1 MSQTPTAAPPAQE
14 GSLST
19 SRNVLVVIALMWTV
33 QLLALM
39 AALSGISQA
48 DVAIHFQTREIA
60 WFTLMTL
67 LTGTFFLPFA
77 VKAAAMFGK
86 KRVLLVAIGLGF
98 VGDLIAAL
106 ATDYRTLLIGRAV
119 AGIYAATAPLAYA
132 ITRDVFP
139 RRVVGLA
146 SGILAGGVG
155 LVAFGGP
162 FLSGWLLD
170 GYGFRGV
177 LWFMA
182 ISTAAS
188 FVLVAAFVPESPVRE
203 GRGRMDWTGGL
214 LLGGG
219 ITAVVYAVGQGSHW
233 GWSSGRFTLFIAGAL
248 LALVVFVLVER
259 RVAEPLF
266 PLSMTRRRPVWT
278 VLLATSV
285 AAGSLNA
292 VGVVVQMLIL
302 MPNIPNVSEGL
313 GWSGTHNAIV
323 TSPISAMIIVAAVGT
338 GWLARR
344 VDARVLLGIG
354 STLAVV
360 GYGIG
365 TQLHHNAAQIVEM
378 GLIAGAGTGMV
389 LAVVPIMIIGVVAP
403 EEQALANGAQTLGQG
418 VAQIVVSQL
427 AFVVMAQHGAVMHGT
442 QFYLDTGFTNGLWL
456 VVGCVA
462 VGALLVLLIPRSK
475 RLDEVEAKVG
485 VEVGQPA

>member
-1 MSQTPTAAPPAQE
+1 MSQTQTPQIPPPKRDEA
-14 GSLST
+14 SRST
-19 SRNVLVVIALMWTV
+19 SRNVLVVIALVWTV
-33 QLLALM
+33 QLVALM

-48 DVAIHFQTREIA
+48 DVAIHFRTTEIA

-77 VKAAAMFGK
+77 VKAAALFGK

-98 VGDLIAAL
+98 VGDLIAAM
-106 ATDYRTLLIGRAV
+106 ATDYRTLLIGRGI

-139 RRVVGLA
+139 RQWVGLA

-170 GYGFRGV
+170 DYGFRGV

-182 ISTAAS
+182 ISTAVS
-188 FVLVAAFVPESPVRE
+188 LVLVAAFVPESPIRAA
-203 GRGRMDWTGGL
+203 GGRMDWIGGI

-219 ITAVVYAVGQGSHW
+219 VTAIVYAVGQGSHW
-233 GWSSGRFTLFIAGAL
+233 GWGSGKFAAFVAGSLVTL
-248 LALVVFVLVER
+248 LAFALVER

-266 PLSMTRRRPVWT
+266 PPAMTRRRPVWT

-285 AAGSLNA
+285 AAGSLSA
-292 VGVVVQMLIL
+292 VGVVIQMLIL
-302 MPNIPNVSEGL
+302 MPKIPDVSEGL

-323 TSPISAMIIVAAVGT
+323 TSPISAMIIIAAVGT
-338 GWLARR
+338 GYLARR
-344 VDARVLLGIG
+344 MDARILLGIG
-354 STLAVV
+354 SALTVL

-365 TQLHHNAAQIVEM
+365 TQLHHSAEQIVGM
-378 GLIAGAGTGMV
+378 GVIAGTGTGMV
-389 LAVVPIMIIGVVAP
+389 MAVVPIMIIEVVTP
-403 EEQALANGAQTLGQG
+403 EEQALANGVQTLGQG
-418 VAQIVVSQL
+418 VAQIVVSQV
-427 AFVVMAQHGAVMHGT
+427 AFVVMAQHGRILEGT
-442 QFYLDTGFTNGLWL
+442 QFYLDAGFTNGLWL
-456 VVGCVA
+456 VVGCCA
-462 VGALLVLLIPRSK
+462 VGTMLVFLIPRSK
-475 RLDEVEAKVG
+475 RLDEA
-485 VEVGQPA
+485 EVGQAA

>member
-1 MSQTPTAAPPAQE
+1 MTQTQTTAPQE
-14 GSLST
+14 GERPLST
-19 SRNVLVVIALMWTV
+19 RRNALVVVALVWTV
-33 QLLALM
+33 QLVALM
-39 AALSGISQA
+39 AALSGIAQA
-48 DVAIHFQTREIA
+48 EVAIHFRTTEIA

-77 VKAAAMFGK
+77 VKAAALFGK
-86 KRVLLVAIGLGF
+86 KKVLLVATGLGF

-106 ATDYRTLLIGRAV
+106 ATDYRTLLIGRGI

-139 RRVVGLA
+139 RRWVGLA

-170 GYGFRGV
+170 DYGFRGV

-188 FVLVAAFVPESPVRE
+188 FVLVAAFVPESPIRAA
-203 GRGRMDWTGGL
+203 GGRMDWLGGI

-219 ITAVVYAVGQGSHW
+219 ITALVYAVGQGSHW
-233 GWSSGRFTLFIAGAL
+233 GWDSGEFATWTAGAL
-248 LALVVFVLVER
+248 IALIAFIIVER

-266 PLSMTRRRPVWT
+266 PPAMTRRRSVWT
-278 VLLATSV
+278 VLLATSI
-285 AAGSLNA
+285 AAGSLSA
-292 VGVVVQMLIL
+292 VGVVIQMLIL
-302 MPNIPNVSEGL
+302 MPKIPNVSEGL

-323 TSPISAMIIVAAVGT
+323 TSPISLMIIVAAVST
-338 GWLARR
+338 GFLARR
-344 VDARVLLGIG
+344 MDARILLGAG
-354 STLAVV
+354 SALTVL

-365 TQLHHNAAQIVEM
+365 TQLHHSAPQIVGM
-378 GLIAGAGTGMV
+378 GIIAGTGTGMV
-389 LAVVPIMIIGVVAP
+389 MAIAPIMIIEVVTP

-418 VAQIVVSQL
+418 VAQIIVSQL
-427 AFVVMAQHGAVMHGT
+427 AFVVMAQHGAILQGT
-442 QFYLDTGFTNGLWL
+442 QFYLDEGFTNGLWL
-456 VVGCVA
+456 VVGCCA
-462 VGALLVLLIPRSK
+462 VGTLLVSLIPRSK
-475 RLDEVEAKVG
+475 RLDEVQA
-485 VEVGQPA
+485 GQAAV

>member
-1 MSQTPTAAPPAQE
+1 MSQTQTAAAPQE
-14 GSLST
+14 HERPLST
-19 SRNVLVVIALMWTV
+19 RRNVLVVIALVWTV
-33 QLLALM
+33 QLVALM

-48 DVAIHFQTREIA
+48 EVAIHFRTTEIA

-77 VKAAAMFGK
+77 VKAAALFGK
-86 KRVLLVAIGLGF
+86 KKVLLVAIGLGF
-98 VGDLIAAL
+98 VGDLIAAF
-106 ATDYRTLLIGRAV
+106 ATDYRTLLIGRGI
-119 AGIYAATAPLAYA
+119 AGVYAATAPLAYA

-139 RRVVGLA
+139 RRWVGLA

-170 GYGFRGV
+170 DHGFRGV

-182 ISTAAS
+182 VSTAVS
-188 FVLVAAFVPESPVRE
+188 FVLVAAFVPESPIRAA
-203 GRGRMDWTGGL
+203 GGRMDWIGGI

-219 ITAVVYAVGQGSHW
+219 ITALVYAVGQGSHW
-233 GWSSGRFTLFIAGAL
+233 GWDSARFAAWVAGAL
-248 LALVVFVLVER
+248 ITLVVFVLVER

-266 PLSMTRRRPVWT
+266 PPAMTGRRPVWT
-278 VLLATSV
+278 VLLATSI
-285 AAGSLNA
+285 AAGSLSA
-292 VGVVVQMLIL
+292 VGVVLQMLIL
-302 MPNIPNVSEGL
+302 MPKIPDVSEGL

-338 GWLARR
+338 GFLARR
-344 VDARVLLGIG
+344 TDARILLGVG
-354 STLAVV
+354 SALTVL

-365 TQLHHNAAQIVEM
+365 TQLHHSAGEIVGM
-378 GLIAGAGTGMV
+378 GLIAGTGTGMV
-389 LAVVPIMIIGVVAP
+389 MAIVPIMIIEVVTP

-427 AFVVMAQHGAVMHGT
+427 AFVVMSQHGAVMHGT

-456 VVGCVA
+456 VVGCCA
-462 VGALLVLLIPRSK
+462 VGTLLTFLIPRSK
-475 RLDEVEAKVG
+475 RLDEVQ
-485 VEVGQPA
+485 VGQAV

>member
-1 MSQTPTAAPPAQE
+1 MSQTRTTAPPTQE
-14 GSLST
+14 RTPSAT
-19 SRNVLVVIALMWTV
+19 RNVLVVIALVWTV
-33 QLLALM
+33 QLVALM
-39 AALSGISQA
+39 AALSGIVQA
-48 DVAIHFQTREIA
+48 DVAIHFRTTEIA

-77 VKAAAMFGK
+77 VKAAALFGK
-86 KRVLLVAIGLGF
+86 KKVLLVATGLGF
-98 VGDLIAAL
+98 IGDLIAAV
-106 ATDYRTLLIGRAV
+106 ATDYRTLLIGRGI

-139 RRVVGLA
+139 RRWVGLA

-170 GYGFRGV
+170 DYGFRGV

-188 FVLVAAFVPESPVRE
+188 FVLVAAFVPESPVRTV
-203 GRGRMDWTGGL
+203 GGRMDWLGGI

-219 ITAVVYAVGQGSHW
+219 ITALVYAVGQGSHW
-233 GWSSGRFTLFIAGAL
+233 GWDSGRFATYVAGAL
-248 LALVVFVLVER
+248 VALIAFVLVER
-259 RVAEPLF
+259 RVTEPLF
-266 PLSMTRRRPVWT
+266 PPAMTRRRPVWS
-278 VLLATSV
+278 VLLATSI
-285 AAGSLNA
+285 AAGSLSA
-292 VGVVVQMLIL
+292 VGVVIQLLIL
-302 MPNIPNVSEGL
+302 MPAIPRVSEGL

-323 TSPISAMIIVAAVGT
+323 TSPISAMILVAAVGT
-338 GWLARR
+338 GFLARR
-344 VDARVLLGIG
+344 TDARILLGTG
-354 STLAVV
+354 SALTVL

-365 TQLHHNAAQIVEM
+365 TQLHHSAPQIVGM
-378 GLIAGAGTGMV
+378 GLIAGLGTGMV
-389 LAVVPIMIIGVVAP
+389 MAVVPIMIIEVVTP

-427 AFVVMAQHGAVMHGT
+427 AFVVMAQHGAVLKGT

-456 VVGCVA
+456 VVGCCT

-475 RLDEVEAKVG
+475 RLDEA
-485 VEVGQPA
+485 EVGQAA

>member
-1 MSQTPTAAPPAQE
+1 MSQTRTTAPPTQE
-14 GSLST
+14 RSPST
-19 SRNVLVVIALMWTV
+19 TRNVLVVIALVWTV
-33 QLLALM
+33 QLVALM
-39 AALSGISQA
+39 AALSGIVQA
-48 DVAIHFQTREIA
+48 DVAIHFRTTEIA

-77 VKAAAMFGK
+77 VKAAALFGK
-86 KRVLLVAIGLGF
+86 KKVLLVATGLGF
-98 VGDLIAAL
+98 IGDLVAAV
-106 ATDYRTLLIGRAV
+106 ATDYRTLLIGRGI

-139 RRVVGLA
+139 RRWVGIA

-170 GYGFRGV
+170 DYGFRGV

-188 FVLVAAFVPESPVRE
+188 FVLVAAFVPESPVRT
-203 GRGRMDWTGGL
+203 GGGRMDWLGGI

-219 ITAVVYAVGQGSHW
+219 ITALVYAVGQGSHW
-233 GWSSGRFTLFIAGAL
+233 GWGSGKFASYVAGAL
-248 LALVVFVLVER
+248 VALIAFVLVER

-266 PLSMTRRRPVWT
+266 PPAMTRRRPVWT
-278 VLLATSV
+278 VLLATSI
-285 AAGSLNA
+285 AAGSLSA
-292 VGVVVQMLIL
+292 VGVVIQLLIL
-302 MPNIPNVSEGL
+302 MPAIPHVSEGL

-323 TSPISAMIIVAAVGT
+323 TSPISAMILVAAVGT
-338 GWLARR
+338 GFLARR
-344 VDARVLLGIG
+344 TDARILLGTG
-354 STLAVV
+354 SALTVL

-365 TQLHHNAAQIVEM
+365 TQLHHSAPQIVGM
-378 GLIAGAGTGMV
+378 GLIAGLGTGMV
-389 LAVVPIMIIGVVAP
+389 MAVVPIMIIEVVTP

-418 VAQIVVSQL
+418 VAQIAVSQL
-427 AFVVMAQHGAVMHGT
+427 AFVVMAQHGAILKGT
-442 QFYLDTGFTNGLWL
+442 QFYLDAGFTNGLWL
-456 VVGCVA
+456 VVGCCT

-475 RLDEVEAKVG
+475 RLDEA
-485 VEVGQPA
+485 EVGQAA

>member
-1 MSQTPTAAPPAQE
+1 MSHTRTAAPQASE
-14 GSLST
+14 RSLST
-19 SRNVLVVIALMWTV
+19 TRNALVVVALVWTV
-33 QLLALM
+33 QLVALM
-39 AALSGISQA
+39 AALSGIAQA
-48 DVAIHFQTREIA
+48 DVAIHFRTTEIA

-77 VKAAAMFGK
+77 VKAAALFGK
-86 KRVLLVAIGLGF
+86 KKVLLVATGLGF

-106 ATDYRTLLIGRAV
+106 ATDYRTLLIGRGI
-119 AGIYAATAPLAYA
+119 AGVYAATAPLAYA

-139 RRVVGLA
+139 RRWVGLA

-170 GYGFRGV
+170 DYGFRGV

-182 ISTAAS
+182 ISTAVS
-188 FVLVAAFVPESPVRE
+188 FVLVAAFVPESPIRAA
-203 GRGRMDWTGGL
+203 GGRMDWIGGI

-219 ITAVVYAVGQGSHW
+219 ITALVYAVGQGTHW
-233 GWSSGRFTLFIAGAL
+233 GWDSGRFTAWVAGAL
-248 LALVVFVLVER
+248 LTLIAFVLVER

-266 PLSMTRRRPVWT
+266 PPAMTRRRSVWT

-285 AAGSLNA
+285 AAGSLSA
-292 VGVVVQMLIL
+292 VGVVIQMLIL
-302 MPNIPNVSEGL
+302 MPKIPNVSEGL

-338 GWLARR
+338 GFLARR
-344 VDARVLLGIG
+344 MDARILLGTG
-354 STLAVV
+354 SALTVL

-365 TQLHHNAAQIVEM
+365 TQLHHSAPQIVGM
-378 GLIAGAGTGMV
+378 GLIAGLGTGMV
-389 LAVVPIMIIGVVAP
+389 MAVVPIMIIEVVTP

-418 VAQIVVSQL
+418 VAQIIVSQL
-427 AFVVMAQHGAVMHGT
+427 AFVVMAQHGAIMHGT

-456 VVGCVA
+456 VVGCCA
-462 VGALLVLLIPRSK
+462 VGALLVALIPRAK
-475 RLDEVEAKVG
+475 RLDEA
-485 VEVGQPA
+485 EVGQAAA

>member
-1 MSQTPTAAPPAQE
+1 MSQTPTAAPPARE
-14 GSLST
+14 ERSSST
-19 SRNVLVVIALMWTV
+19 RNVLMVVALVWTV
-33 QLLALM
+33 QLVALM
-39 AALSGISQA
+39 AALSGIAQA
-48 DVAIHFQTREIA
+48 DVAIHFRTTEIA

-77 VKAAAMFGK
+77 VKAAALFGK
-86 KRVLLVAIGLGF
+86 KRVLLVATGLGF
-98 VGDLIAAL
+98 VGDLIAAV
-106 ATDYRTLLIGRAV
+106 ATDYRTLLIGRGI

-139 RRVVGLA
+139 RRWVGLA

-170 GYGFRGV
+170 DHGFRGV

-182 ISTAAS
+182 VSTAAS
-188 FVLVAAFVPESPVRE
+188 FVLVAAFVPESPIRAA
-203 GRGRMDWTGGL
+203 GGRMDWIGGL

-219 ITAVVYAVGQGSHW
+219 ITALVYAVGQGSHW
-233 GWSSGRFTLFIAGAL
+233 GWDSGRFAAYVAGAL
-248 LALVVFVLVER
+248 IALFAFVLVER

-266 PLSMTRRRPVWT
+266 PPSMTRRRPVWT
-278 VLLATSV
+278 VLLATSI
-285 AAGSLNA
+285 AAGSLSA
-292 VGVVVQMLIL
+292 VGVVIQLLIL
-302 MPNIPNVSEGL
+302 MPSIPTVSEGL

-323 TSPISAMIIVAAVGT
+323 TSPISAMIILAAVGT

-344 VDARVLLGIG
+344 MDARILLGTG
-354 STLAVV
+354 SVLTVV

-365 TQLHHNAAQIVEM
+365 THLHRTAAQIVEM
-378 GLIAGAGTGMV
+378 GVIAGIGTGMV
-389 LAVVPIMIIGVVAP
+389 MAIVPIMIIEVVTP

-418 VAQIVVSQL
+418 VAQIIVSQL
-427 AFVVMAQHGAVMHGT
+427 AFVVMAQHGAILKGT

-456 VVGCVA
+456 VVGCCA
-462 VGALLVLLIPRSK
+462 LGALLVLLIPRSK
-475 RLDEVEAKVG
+475 RLDEA
-485 VEVGQPA
+485 EVGQAA

>member
-14 GSLST
+14 ERSSST
-19 SRNVLVVIALMWTV
+19 TRNVLMVVALVWTV
-33 QLLALM
+33 QLVALM
-39 AALSGISQA
+39 AALSGIAQA
-48 DVAIHFQTREIA
+48 EVAIHFRTTEIA

-77 VKAAAMFGK
+77 VKAAALFGK
-86 KRVLLVAIGLGF
+86 KRVLLVATALGF
-98 VGDLIAAL
+98 VGDLIAAV
-106 ATDYRTLLIGRAV
+106 ATDYRTLLIGRGI

-139 RRVVGLA
+139 RRWVGLA

-170 GYGFRGV
+170 DHGFRGV

-182 ISTAAS
+182 ISTAVS
-188 FVLVAAFVPESPVRE
+188 FVLVAAFLPESPIRAA
-203 GRGRMDWTGGL
+203 GGRMDWIGGL

-219 ITAVVYAVGQGSHW
+219 ITAIVYAVGQGSHW
-233 GWSSGRFTLFIAGAL
+233 GWDSGRFAAYIAGSL
-248 LALVVFVLVER
+248 VALVAFVLVER

-266 PLSMTRRRPVWT
+266 PPSMTRRRPVWT
-278 VLLATSV
+278 VLLATSI
-285 AAGSLNA
+285 AAGSLSA
-292 VGVVVQMLIL
+292 VGVVLQMLIL
-302 MPNIPNVSEGL
+302 MPKIPTISEGL

-323 TSPISAMIIVAAVGT
+323 TSPISAMIIVGAVGT

-344 VDARVLLGIG
+344 MDARILLGAG
-354 STLAVV
+354 SALTVL

-378 GLIAGAGTGMV
+378 GLIAGLGTGMV
-389 LAVVPIMIIGVVAP
+389 MAVVPIMIIEVVTP

-418 VAQIVVSQL
+418 VAQIIVSQL
-427 AFVVMAQHGAVMHGT
+427 AFVVMAQHGAILKGT
-442 QFYLDTGFTNGLWL
+442 QFYLDAGFTNGLWL
-456 VVGCVA
+456 VVGCCS

-475 RLDEVEAKVG
+475 RLDEA
-485 VEVGQPA
+485 EVGQAA

>member
-1 MSQTPTAAPPAQE
+1 MSQTRTAAPPAPE
-14 GSLST
+14 RSPSA
-19 SRNVLVVIALMWTV
+19 SRNVLVVIALVWTV
-33 QLLALM
+33 QLVALM
-39 AALSGISQA
+39 AALSGIVQA
-48 DVAIHFQTREIA
+48 EVAIHFRTTEIA

-77 VKAAAMFGK
+77 VKAAALFGK
-86 KRVLLVAIGLGF
+86 KKVLLVATGLGF
-98 VGDLIAAL
+98 VGDLVAAL
-106 ATDYRTLLIGRAV
+106 ATDYRTLLIGRGI

-139 RRVVGLA
+139 RRWVGLA

-170 GYGFRGV
+170 HHGFRGV

-182 ISTAAS
+182 ISTAVS
-188 FVLVAAFVPESPVRE
+188 FVLVAAVVPESPVRE
-203 GRGRMDWTGGL
+203 KGGRMDWIGGI

-219 ITAVVYAVGQGSHW
+219 ITALVYTVGQGSHW
-233 GWSSGRFTLFIAGAL
+233 GWSSGRFVTYVVGAVVV
-248 LALVVFVLVER
+248 LVVFLLVER

-266 PLSMTRRRPVWT
+266 PPAMTRRRPVWT
-278 VLLATSV
+278 VLLATSI
-285 AAGSLNA
+285 AAGSLSA
-292 VGVVVQMLIL
+292 VGVVIQLLIL
-302 MPNIPNVSEGL
+302 MPHIPGVSEGL

-323 TSPISAMIIVAAVGT
+323 TSPISAMIIVGAVGT

-344 VDARVLLGIG
+344 TDARILLGAG
-354 STLAVV
+354 SALTVI

-365 TQLHHNAAQIVEM
+365 TQLHHSAPQIVGM
-378 GLIAGAGTGMV
+378 GLAAGLGTGMV
-389 LAVVPIMIIGVVAP
+389 MAIVPIMIIEVVTP

-427 AFVVMAQHGAVMHGT
+427 AFVVMAQHGAVLKGT

-456 VVGCVA
+456 VVGCCA
-462 VGALLVLLIPRSK
+462 VGTLLVLLIPRSK
-475 RLDEVEAKVG
+475 RLDEA
-485 VEVGQPA
+485 EVGQAAAV

>member
-1 MSQTPTAAPPAQE
+1 MSQTKTAAPEEHERP
-14 GSLST
+14 LST
-19 SRNVLVVIALMWTV
+19 RRNVLVVVALVWTV
-33 QLLALM
+33 QLVALM
-39 AALSGISQA
+39 AALSGIAQA
-48 DVAIHFQTREIA
+48 DVAIHFRTTEIA

-77 VKAAAMFGK
+77 VKAAALFGK
-86 KRVLLVAIGLGF
+86 KKVLLVATGLGF
-98 VGDLIAAL
+98 VGDLIAAV
-106 ATDYRTLLIGRAV
+106 ATDYRTLLIGRGI
-119 AGIYAATAPLAYA
+119 AGVYAATAPLAYA

-139 RRVVGLA
+139 RRWVGLA

-170 GYGFRGV
+170 DYGFRGV

-182 ISTAAS
+182 ISTAVS
-188 FVLVAAFVPESPVRE
+188 FTLVAAFVPESPVRE
-203 GRGRMDWTGGL
+203 AGGRMDWLGGI

-219 ITAVVYAVGQGSHW
+219 ITALVYAVGQGSHW
-233 GWSSGRFTLFIAGAL
+233 GWDSGKFAAWVVGAL
-248 LALVVFVLVER
+248 ITLLVFVLVER

-266 PLSMTRRRPVWT
+266 PPAMTKRRSVWS
-278 VLLATSV
+278 VLLATSI
-285 AAGSLNA
+285 AAGSLSA
-292 VGVVVQMLIL
+292 VGVVIQLLIL

-338 GWLARR
+338 GFVARR
-344 VDARVLLGIG
+344 MDARII
-354 STLAVV
+354 LAVGSALSV
-360 GYGIG
+360 IGYGIG
-365 TQLHHNAAQIVEM
+365 TQLHHSAPQIVGM
-378 GLIAGAGTGMV
+378 GVIAGFGTGVVM
-389 LAVVPIMIIGVVAP
+389 AIVPIMIIEVVTP

-418 VAQIVVSQL
+418 VAQIIVSQL

-456 VVGCVA
+456 VVGCCA
-462 VGALLVLLIPRSK
+462 VGTLLVSLIPKSK
-475 RLDEVEAKVG
+475 RLDEVQ
-485 VEVGQPA
+485 VGQAVA

>member
-1 MSQTPTAAPPAQE
+1 MSQTRTTAPPAQE
-14 GSLST
+14 RSPST
-19 SRNVLVVIALMWTV
+19 TRNVLVVIALVWTV
-33 QLLALM
+33 QLVALM
-39 AALSGISQA
+39 AALSGIVQA
-48 DVAIHFQTREIA
+48 DVAIHFRTTEIA

-77 VKAAAMFGK
+77 VKAAALFGK
-86 KRVLLVAIGLGF
+86 KKVLLVATGLGF
-98 VGDLIAAL
+98 VGDLIAAV
-106 ATDYRTLLIGRAV
+106 ATDYRTLLIGRGI

-139 RRVVGLA
+139 RRWVGLA

-170 GYGFRGV
+170 DYGFRGV

-188 FVLVAAFVPESPVRE
+188 FVLVAAFVPESPVRTV
-203 GRGRMDWTGGL
+203 GGRMDWLGGI

-219 ITAVVYAVGQGSHW
+219 ITALVYAVGQGSHW
-233 GWSSGRFTLFIAGAL
+233 GWDSGKFATYVAGAL
-248 LALVVFVLVER
+248 VALIAFVLVER

-266 PLSMTRRRPVWT
+266 PPAMTRRRPVWT
-278 VLLATSV
+278 VLLATSI
-285 AAGSLNA
+285 AAGSLSA
-292 VGVVVQMLIL
+292 VGVVIQLLIL
-302 MPNIPNVSEGL
+302 MPKIPTISEGL
-313 GWSGTHNAIV
+313 GWSGKHNAIV

-338 GWLARR
+338 GVLARR
-344 VDARVLLGIG
+344 MDARILLGTG
-354 STLAVV
+354 SALTVL

-365 TQLHHNAAQIVEM
+365 TQLHHSAPQIVGM
-378 GLIAGAGTGMV
+378 GLIAGLGTGMV
-389 LAVVPIMIIGVVAP
+389 MAVVPIMIIEVVTP

-427 AFVVMAQHGAVMHGT
+427 AFVVMAQHGAILKGT
-442 QFYLDTGFTNGLWL
+442 QFYLDAGFTNGLWL
-456 VVGCVA
+456 VVGCCT

-475 RLDEVEAKVG
+475 RLEEA
-485 VEVGQPA
+485 EVGQAA

>member
-1 MSQTPTAAPPAQE
+1 MSQTRTAAPPAQK
-14 GSLST
+14 GAPST
-19 SRNVLVVIALMWTV
+19 TRNVLVVVALLWTV
-33 QLLALM
+33 QLVALV
-39 AALSGISQA
+39 AALSGIAQA
-48 DVAIHFQTREIA
+48 DVAIHFRTTEIA

-77 VKAAAMFGK
+77 VKAAALFGK
-86 KRVLLVAIGLGF
+86 KKVLLVATALGF
-98 VGDLIAAL
+98 VGDLVAAL
-106 ATDYRTLLIGRAV
+106 ATDYRTLLIGRGI

-139 RRVVGLA
+139 RRWVGLA

-170 GYGFRGV
+170 HHGFRGV

-203 GRGRMDWTGGL
+203 GSGRMDWIGGL

-219 ITAVVYAVGQGSHW
+219 VTAAVYAVGQGSHW
-233 GWSSGRFTLFIAGAL
+233 GWSSGRFVSYVVGAVV
-248 LALVVFVLVER
+248 ALVAFVLVER

-266 PLSMTRRRPVWT
+266 PPTMTRRRPVWT

-285 AAGSLNA
+285 AAGSLSA
-292 VGVVVQMLIL
+292 VGVVIQLLVL
-302 MPNIPNVSEGL
+302 MPNIPTVSGGL

-323 TSPISAMIIVAAVGT
+323 TSPISAMIIIAAVGT

-344 VDARVLLGIG
+344 VDARILLGTG
-354 STLAVV
+354 SALTVL

-365 TQLHHNAAQIVEM
+365 THLHHSAAQIVEM
-378 GLIAGAGTGMV
+378 GLIAGLGTGMV
-389 LAVVPIMIIGVVAP
+389 VAVVPIMIIEVVTP

-427 AFVVMAQHGAVMHGT
+427 AFVVMAQHGAILKGT
-442 QFYLDTGFTNGLWL
+442 QFYLDAGFTNGLWL
-456 VVGCVA
+456 VVGCCA
-462 VGALLVLLIPRSK
+462 LGALLVVLIPRSR
-475 RLDEVEAKVG
+475 RLDEVE
-485 VEVGQPA
+485 VGQAA